1 MANRKKKEEGSISTN
16 AWMATYCDL
25 MILLLTFFVLLL
37 SLATIDKKRKR
48 LALNSF
54 VGAFGFKPGAQSVI
68 GNPKGLN
75 ITVGSAP
82 MVKENIQFERLRNV
96 ALKHGLK
103 SELSMSKQI
112 ERTVLSIS
120 NKVLFA
126 PGEYSISTESSD
138 FLLELANIIKDG
150 PKLIEIRG
158 YADHSETI
166 FEKDPFSY
174 SMHLSSKRALAV
186 FSLMREKGEIPA
198 GIMVAHGFGMN
209 LDGDGGSSKDSEM
222 TRQVELII
230 DYSEEVPYHLKKPAK
245 TKNFLDF
252 DGFFF
257 RTPGDFNEK
266 K

>member
-1 MANRKKKEEGSISTN
+1 MALDRKKEEDSISTN

-37 SLATIDKKRKR
+37 SLATIDNNKKR

-82 MVKENIQFERLRNV
+82 MVKEDIQFERLRNV

-103 SELSMSKQI
+103 SELSMSRQL
-112 ERTVLSIS
+112 ERSVLSIS
-120 NKVLFA
+120 NRVLFA
-126 PGEYSISTESSD
+126 PNEYAINEESSE
-138 FLLELANIIKDG
+138 FLLELSNVLKDG

-158 YADHSETI
+158 YADYSETV
-166 FEKDPFSY
+166 FEEDPFMY
-174 SMHLSSKRALAV
+174 SMNLSSKRALAV
-186 FSLMREKGEIPA
+186 FNLMMTKGGIPA
-198 GIMVAHGFGMN
+198 EIMVAHGFGMN
-209 LDGDGGSSKDSEM
+209 LDGDGGSSKGPGI
-222 TRQVELII
+222 TRQVELIL
-230 DYSEEVPYHLKKPAK
+230 DYREEVPYRLKKAAG
-245 TKNFLDF
+245 TKKFLDF

-257 RTPGDFNEK
+257 RTPGDINEQ
-266 K
+266 